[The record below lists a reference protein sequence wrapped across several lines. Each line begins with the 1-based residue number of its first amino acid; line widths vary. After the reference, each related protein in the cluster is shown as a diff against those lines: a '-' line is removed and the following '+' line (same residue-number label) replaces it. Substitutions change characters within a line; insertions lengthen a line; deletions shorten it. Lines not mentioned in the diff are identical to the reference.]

1 MNYIKNIYRAKW
13 IWKNLWTRKNLKN
26 FFDEDKDRQA
36 VIMLGSELVFVDEIK
51 ETVNNSFLIDYII
64 TELLVYDELTSIQ
77 K

>member
-1 MNYIKNIYRAKW
+1 
-13 IWKNLWTRKNLKN
+13 
-26 FFDEDKDRQA
+26 
-36 VIMLGSELVFVDEIK
+36 MLGSELVFVDEIK